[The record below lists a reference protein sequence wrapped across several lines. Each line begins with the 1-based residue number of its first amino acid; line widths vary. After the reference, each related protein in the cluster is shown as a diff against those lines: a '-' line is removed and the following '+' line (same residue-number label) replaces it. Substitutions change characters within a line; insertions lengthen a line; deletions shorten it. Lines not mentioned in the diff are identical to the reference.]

1 MKYITKL
8 KLAAIHQICDAEDK
22 STEYMYQIMQDT
34 CHVDIDAVN
43 NYFTNE
49 DTDRLIKELN
59 DLTVLMIKLGK

>member
-1 MKYITKL
+1 
-8 KLAAIHQICDAEDK
+8 
-22 STEYMYQIMQDT
+22 MYQIMQDM

-49 DTDRLIKELN
+49 NTDRLIKELN

>member
-8 KLAAIHQICDAEDK
+8 KLAAILQICDAEDK
-22 STEYMYQIMQDT
+22 STEYMYQIMQDM